1 MKQNT
6 KEVGGGIVGATVLIV
21 LFIGIIIGIMFLWS
35 PVSFYLSKWSSY
47 WDESSVGQIIWGENE
62 PYSESTKKRA
72 EARIKAAREC
82 EKRAEKFFGV
92 SPVQFSSYAS
102 STDDTYEKYVCYA
115 IKFTEIPE

>member
-62 PYSESTKKRA
+62 PYSESTKKKSRG
-72 EARIKAAREC
+72 KDKGG
-82 EKRAEKFFGV
+82 KRMRKEGRKVFWSFTG
-92 SPVQFSSYAS
+92 PVFKLCF
-102 STDDTYEKYVCYA
+102 KYR
-115 IKFTEIPE
+115 

>member
-21 LFIGIIIGIMFLWS
+21 LFIGIMFLWS

-47 WDESSVGQIIWGENE
+47 WDESSVGQIIQGENG
-62 PYSESTKKRA
+62 PYRELE

-82 EKRAEKFFGV
+82 GNRAEKFFGV
-92 SPVQFSSYAS
+92 SQAQFSSYAS

-115 IKFTEIPE
+115 IKFTEIP

>member
-1 MKQNT
+1 MTQDT
-6 KEVGGGIVGATVLIV
+6 KAEVGGGIVVATMLIV
-21 LFIGIIIGIMFLWS
+21 LFIGIMFLWS

-102 STDDTYEKYVCYA
+102 STDDTYEKYVCYGL
-115 IKFTEIPE
+115 KYTKIPK